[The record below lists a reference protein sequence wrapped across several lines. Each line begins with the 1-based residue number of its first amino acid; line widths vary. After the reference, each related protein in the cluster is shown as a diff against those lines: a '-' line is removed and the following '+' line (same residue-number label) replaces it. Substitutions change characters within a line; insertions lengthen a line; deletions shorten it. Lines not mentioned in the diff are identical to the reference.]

1 KVGAPV
7 RASIN
12 SAIIFIRSF
21 IHPTKNGKEFNLW
34 QRFIDAICSAV
45 SQTAV
50 SLYKEQGDSLVRS
63 KHGVRGIMERLYDM
77 EKNPEIRKRFK
88 NYIPQFTE

>member
-1 KVGAPV
+1 MFG
-7 RASIN
+7 
-12 SAIIFIRSF
+12 
-21 IHPTKNGKEFNLW
+21 G
-34 QRFIDAICSAV
+34 